1 MISDLI
7 GKGSYAH
14 VYQAHLKVMQKSK
27 STAFNSTFDENSSQ
41 IQFESMWVAIKVYD
55 FSSKRHKNIKTE
67 IQVLKLCDHP
77 NIIKIKEAIESPN
90 KMNIVL
96 EYADGISLLKYLK
109 TKTKLPE

>member
-1 MISDLI
+1 
-7 GKGSYAH
+7 
-14 VYQAHLKVMQKSK
+14 
-27 STAFNSTFDENSSQ
+27 
-41 IQFESMWVAIKVYD
+41 
-55 FSSKRHKNIKTE
+55 
-67 IQVLKLCDHP
+67 VLKLCDHP